1 MNPVSNI
8 EVLNIIRE
16 LRHSSP
22 GWDDI
27 SAKIVKQTYE
37 YFLSPLTYVCNLS
50 ITQGC
55 FPSELKL
62 ARVIPLFKSESPT
75 VYTNY
80 RPVSVLTCFSKIF
93 EKLMYNRL
101 NSFIIKHDL
110 LYKYQFGFR
119 KGHSTTMALL
129 SLVDFITE
137 ALEKGDYVIGL
148 FLDFS
153 KAFDTVD
160 HDILFRKLETFG
172 IRGVAYDWIV
182 DYLKNRKQFVK
193 YECQSS
199 SILSITCGVPQ
210 GSVLGPLLFLL
221 YINDIVNVSDIFFLL
236 IFYCPYIH
244 SIIITEK

>member
-1 MNPVSNI
+1 MSPVSNI

-50 ITQGC
+50 ITQGR

-93 EKLMYNRL
+93 EKLMYLIRL
-101 NSFIIKHDL
+101 L
-110 LYKYQFGFR
+110 
-119 KGHSTTMALL
+119 
-129 SLVDFITE
+129 
-137 ALEKGDYVIGL
+137 
-148 FLDFS
+148 
-153 KAFDTVD
+153 
-160 HDILFRKLETFG
+160 
-172 IRGVAYDWIV
+172 
-182 DYLKNRKQFVK
+182 
-193 YECQSS
+193 
-199 SILSITCGVPQ
+199 
-210 GSVLGPLLFLL
+210 
-221 YINDIVNVSDIFFLL
+221 
-236 IFYCPYIH
+236 
-244 SIIITEK
+244 